1 MTITVLPLENR
12 MSHRIVSLL
21 PAATEIVC
29 SLGGE
34 AWLVGRSHECDF
46 PPSVQSLPICSRPHI
61 DVSGSSRDIDDR
73 VKQTLRD
80 GLSLFEVDIE
90 QLNELQP
97 TLILTQAQCEVC
109 AVSLADVE
117 AALASRVGSHPRVVS
132 LSPNCLNDVF
142 DDIRRLAI
150 TFGVD
155 ERGEKL
161 VSDLTNRLSHL
172 SQGISRVASHCG
184 ERPQRPRVVCIEW
197 LEPPMTAGN
206 WVPELVGIAGGE
218 NLLSRCGHH
227 SPWLEWCDLVA
238 ADPEVLVLMPCG
250 WSISR
255 TRADLHWLTERPEWS
270 FLRAVCSERVFIA
283 DGHQHFNRPG
293 PRLLDSAEI
302 LAEILHPELYND
314 GHRGTGWQPL

>member
-1 MTITVLPLENR
+1 

-34 AWLVGRSHECDF
+34 VWLVGRSHECDF
-46 PPSVQSLPICSRPHI
+46 PSSVLSLPICSQPRI

-73 VKQTLRD
+73 VKEALHD
-80 GLSLFEVDIE
+80 GLSLFEVDVE

-117 AALASRVGSHPRVVS
+117 AALASRVGSRPRVVS

-142 DDIRRLAI
+142 DDIRRVASTL
-150 TFGVD
+150 GVG
-155 ERGEKL
+155 ERGETL
-161 VSDLTNRLSHL
+161 VGELTDRLAHL
-172 SQGISRVASHCG
+172 SQGITRATSPHG
-184 ERPQRPRVVCIEW
+184 ERPPRPRVVCIEW

-206 WVPELVGIAGGE
+206 WVPELVAIAGGE
-218 NLLSRCGHH
+218 NLLSQRGQH
-227 SPWLEWCDLVA
+227 SPWLDWSDLVA
-238 ADPEVLVLMPCG
+238 ANPDVLVLMPCG

-255 TRADLHWLTERPEWS
+255 TRAELHWLTSRPEWS
-270 FLRAVCSERVFIA
+270 ALTAVREGKVFIA
-283 DGHQHFNRPG
+283 DGHHYFNRPG

-302 LAEILHPELYND
+302 LAEMLHPDLDNF
-314 GHRGTGWQPL
+314 GHRDHGWEPL

>member
-1 MTITVLPLENR
+1 

-29 SLGGE
+29 SLGCE

-46 PPSVQSLPICSRPHI
+46 PPSVESLPVCSRPRI

-80 GLSLFEVDIE
+80 GLSLFEVDVE
-90 QLNELQP
+90 KLNELQP

-117 AALASRVGSHPRVVS
+117 VALASRVGSRPRVVS
-132 LSPNCLNDVF
+132 LSPNCLDDVF
-142 DDIRRLAI
+142 DDIRRVAVTLGIA
-150 TFGVD
+150 
-155 ERGEKL
+155 ERGPDL
-161 VSDLTNRLSHL
+161 VSGLTVRLAHL
-172 SQGISRVASHCG
+172 SQGIARAESDRG
-184 ERPQRPRVVCIEW
+184 ERLHRPRVACIEW

-206 WVPELVGIAGGE
+206 WVPELVAIVGGE
-218 NLLSRCGHH
+218 NLLSQRGQH
-227 SPWLEWCDLVA
+227 SPWLAWSDLVA
-238 ADPEVLVLMPCG
+238 ADPDVLVLMPCG

-255 TRADLHWLTERPEWS
+255 TRIDLHWLTSRPEWPV
-270 FLRAVCSERVFIA
+270 LKAVREGKVFVA
-283 DGHQHFNRPG
+283 DGHHYFNRPG

-302 LAEILHPELYND
+302 LAEMLHPNHFNY
-314 GHRGTGWQPL
+314 GHRGTGWEPL